1 MTTITFTMTY
11 TTGFGTHI
19 LNGFDSIS
27 GYTFHLLGFDDVG
40 LPPITRITQRG
51 AFQQGDTNIDFR
63 LNPRVFRI
71 RGLIEASNVLEHMQ
85 IRNMLG
91 RMFKVSNQASTLK
104 YESSDGGE
112 EFISRAI
119 DCYVN
124 GDLNISSD
132 TTVGYDV
139 FYTIEL
145 RADNPLWYDPN
156 QNVKYLTGTVVGN
169 PTDIPAVIPRTYG
182 TNGLDS
188 SSTITY
194 NGSFASYP
202 VITVFGGDAGL
213 QNLTIANVTTNKVI
227 YITSVPVNATYT
239 IDLRYGYKTVVDQNG
254 VNRITNVNPQS
265 NLTTFAIVPDNSYS
279 PLDNEIVVECDNASN
294 NSSVTIYYYTQYT
307 SI

>member
-1 MTTITFTMTY
+1 MTY
-11 TTGFGTHI
+11 TTGDGTHI
-19 LNGFDSIS
+19 LNGFDVIS
-27 GYTFHLLGFDDVG
+27 GYTFHLLGFREVG

-63 LNPRVFRI
+63 LNPRVFSI
-71 RGLIEASNVLEHMQ
+71 EGLVEASNAFEHMQ
-85 IRNMLG
+85 IRQVLG
-91 RMFKVSNQASTLK
+91 RIFKVSNTASQVQYTTT
-104 YESSDGGE
+104 DGVTV
-112 EFISRAI
+112 ITRAI
-119 DCYVN
+119 DCLVN
-124 GDLNISSD
+124 GNLDISSD
-132 TTVGYDV
+132 TSAGYDV
-139 FYTIEL
+139 YYTIEL

-156 QNVKYLTGTVVGN
+156 QNVLNLTGTVIGD

-188 SSTITY
+188 SSIVSY
-194 NGSFASYP
+194 NGTFASYP

-227 YITSVPVNATYT
+227 YINSIPVNATYT

-265 NLTTFAIVPDNSYS
+265 NLTTFAIVPSNSYTAF
-279 PLDNEIVVECDNASN
+279 DNEIVVECDNASN
-294 NSSVTIYYYTQYT
+294 NSFVTIYYYTQYT